1 MKNHRNSGDPEK
13 IGRTNLYA
21 MMFTSLFYG
30 IGSSMFF
37 IVYVPFLFEF
47 TDSII
52 VIGVIATMGSIIQ
65 FLMMPWIGR
74 LSDKY
79 GRKLFWYFDSPL
91 MILGL
96 IFFIFADN
104 LFILITGVLCF
115 YFGLG
120 IGYSIYQVLVMES
133 STESKKGIN
142 YGVLG
147 FLMSVGNIIGSIF
160 VLVDSRFNVR
170 FYFIIF
176 IIIMMINQI
185 VVVFFIF
192 DPIPQK
198 REKLLSQ
205 TKPPETEK
213 GSWKKLFTTSK
224 TRAIIFYF
232 TLDAFIYS
240 ISFSIYTAG
249 IINQYYISQQDI
261 ALLSLCST
269 ISFIIFQIP
278 AGRLADKIGKKKA
291 LIFSESFGLSFFFLL
306 IVSYFLWSSGSE
318 FLILPLLI
326 AGQIILA
333 VNQTTFMPAE
343 VITTTNL
350 DETRRA
356 ESYGILALIRGI
368 GVMPTGVIA
377 GLLIANVH
385 YIVPFIVTIMGIIF
399 KIWFLLKFFERDV
412 TEKRDNHEKT

>member
-1 MKNHRNSGDPEK
+1 
-13 IGRTNLYA
+13 LY
-21 MMFTSLFYG
+21 
-30 IGSSMFF
+30 
-37 IVYVPFLFEF
+37 EF

-52 VIGVIATMGSIIQ
+52 IIGVITTLGSIIQ

-142 YGVLG
+142 YGILG
-147 FLMSVGNIIGSIF
+147 FLMSAGNIVGSIF

-176 IIIMMINQI
+176 IIIMVINQI
-185 VVVFFIF
+185 IVIFFIF
-192 DPIPQK
+192 DPIPRK
-198 REKLLSQ
+198 REKLLSP
-205 TKPPETEK
+205 TKLPKTER

-224 TRAIIFYF
+224 TRAMIFYF

-249 IINQYYISQQDI
+249 IINQYHITQQDI

-278 AGRLADKIGKKKA
+278 AGHLADKVGRRKA
-291 LIFSESFGLSFFFLL
+291 LIFSESFGISFFFLL
-306 IVSYFLWSSGSE
+306 IVSYFLWSSGFE

-326 AGQIILA
+326 TGQIIWA

-368 GVMPTGVIA
+368 GVMPTGIIA

-385 YIVPFIVTIMGIIF
+385 YIVPFILTIMGIIF
-399 KIWFLLKFFERDV
+399 KLGFLLKFFESDV
-412 TEKRDNHEKT
+412 AEKGDNHEET